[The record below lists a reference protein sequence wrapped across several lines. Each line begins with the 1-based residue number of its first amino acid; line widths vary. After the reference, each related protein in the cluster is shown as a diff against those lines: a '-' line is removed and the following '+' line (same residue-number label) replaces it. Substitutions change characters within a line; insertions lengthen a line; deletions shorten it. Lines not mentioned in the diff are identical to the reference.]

1 MRTTV
6 TRQLFGRMADG
17 TSVDVFALTEGKI
30 EARITTYGGILV
42 FLRIPDKTGN
52 VDDVVLGFDTLEEY
66 VEVFNSQ
73 ANPFF
78 GAIIGRYANRIA
90 RGRFTLAGKNY
101 SVPVNNRPNSLH
113 GGPHGFHNVIWSGK
127 EIENGVELSYLS
139 KDGEA
144 GYPGNLSVKVRYTLQ
159 RSALTIEYLATTD
172 QLTVV
177 NLSHHSYFNLC
188 GQSRGDILSHQLTLH
203 ASRFTPVDSTLIPTG
218 ELRPVASTP
227 FDFRESRPI
236 GERIDADD
244 QQLLFAKGYDH
255 SWVLDSSGEDL
266 TLAAEVHEPISGR
279 VLQVSTTQ
287 PGVQFYS
294 GNSLDGTLTGK
305 GGAKYVRRGG
315 LSLETQHFPDS
326 PNHAEFPSTELRPGE
341 RYHHRTVYRF
351 SVR

>member
-1 MRTTV
+1 
-6 TRQLFGRMADG
+6 MADG
-17 TSVDVFALTEGKI
+17 TSIEVFTLTEGKI
-30 EARITTYGGILV
+30 EARIITYGGILV
-42 FLRIPDKTGN
+42 SLKVPDQTGE

-73 ANPFF
+73 TNPFF

-90 RGRFTLAGKNY
+90 RGRFTLAGKTY
-101 SVPVNNRPNSLH
+101 SVPVNNGRNSLH

-127 EIENGVELSYLS
+127 EIESGVELGYLS

-159 RSALTIEYLATTD
+159 QSAFTIEYLATTA

-188 GQSRGDILSHQLTLH
+188 GQGRGDILNHELTLH
-203 ASRFTPVDSTLIPTG
+203 ASRFAAVDFTLIPTG

-227 FDFRESRPI
+227 FDFREPRLI
-236 GERIDADD
+236 GERIDAND
-244 QQLLFAKGYDH
+244 QQLIFAKGYDH
-255 SWVLDSSGEDL
+255 NWVLDSSGEDV
-266 TLAAEVHEPISGR
+266 TFAAEVHEPRSGR

-294 GNSLDGTLTGK
+294 GNFLDGTVQGK

-315 LSLETQHFPDS
+315 LCLETQHFPDS
-326 PNHAEFPSTELRPGE
+326 PNHPEFPSTELRPGE
-341 RYHHRTVYRF
+341 HYYHRTVYRF
-351 SVR
+351 SVL